1 MAKKQT
7 PQQIETSLSHWKTRL
22 RRAVTMIDKLERQQK
37 RLVKAAARPARGL
50 PDEPAPEKPSPVS
63 APVPPAPVAQVE
75 RVEIDTA
82 IPDFLRRGMAAQKAV
97 DQVIADQLRETQAAT
112 KLAKS
117 RGRIAT
123 MKAKKSGET
132 RKMPLTGKAAPA
144 VIRG

>member
-117 RGRIAT
+117 RGRI
-123 MKAKKSGET
+123 
-132 RKMPLTGKAAPA
+132 R
-144 VIRG
+144 